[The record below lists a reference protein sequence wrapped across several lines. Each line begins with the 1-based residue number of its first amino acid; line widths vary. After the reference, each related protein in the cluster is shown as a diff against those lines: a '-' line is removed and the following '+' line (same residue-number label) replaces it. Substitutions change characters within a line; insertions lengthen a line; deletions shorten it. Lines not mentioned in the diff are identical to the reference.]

1 MDKKIIENYSKEII
15 YISHDGILDPLGQSQ
30 IFQYINVLSKEYNF
44 YLITLEKKHNLNDKK
59 KLDNLF
65 NKFLEKNINWKYFQF
80 ENIFFLKI
88 FNFFRVLWYLFSL
101 FLRKKIKIIHIRS
114 YLPGFYII
122 PLKLC
127 FNFKLIFDMRGFLPE
142 EKVDRLHKS
151 FFNYK
156 YIFLKIIEKLLLNYS
171 NEIVT
176 LTYKS
181 KKILKKKFKIN
192 KKNIT
197 VIRTCVNTSIFKPIN
212 KNNSSL
218 VIGYIGNL
226 YGAYNILPIIETF
239 SKLIEID
246 KNIILKIYTK
256 EEKKNIK
263 NYFLMKNIPNK
274 NYSIESVDNDEL
286 IKIVPC
292 FDIGV
297 FNLNKNYSIQASFP
311 TKIGEFLASGVPIVC
326 NNFNEDIEKILSI
339 NKIGLI
345 VDFNFEYKY
354 PKVFYNKLIE
364 LKNNDKIKY
373 NCRSFCLNELSIE
386 YGTNKYNEI
395 YKKYL

>member
-1 MDKKIIENYSKEII
+1 M
-15 YISHDGILDPLGQSQ
+15 
-30 IFQYINVLSKEYNF
+30 
-44 YLITLEKKHNLNDKK
+44 
-59 KLDNLF
+59 
-65 NKFLEKNINWKYFQF
+65 
-80 ENIFFLKI
+80 
-88 FNFFRVLWYLFSL
+88 
-101 FLRKKIKIIHIRS
+101 
-114 YLPGFYII
+114 
-122 PLKLC
+122 
-127 FNFKLIFDMRGFLPE
+127 
-142 EKVDRLHKS
+142 
-151 FFNYK
+151 
-156 YIFLKIIEKLLLNYS
+156 NYS

-181 KKILKKKFKIN
+181 KSILKNKFKIN

-197 VIRTCVNTSIFKPIN
+197 VIRTCVNTSSFKPIN

-226 YGAYNILPIIETF
+226 YGAYNIFPIIETF

-286 IKIVPC
+286 IKLIPC